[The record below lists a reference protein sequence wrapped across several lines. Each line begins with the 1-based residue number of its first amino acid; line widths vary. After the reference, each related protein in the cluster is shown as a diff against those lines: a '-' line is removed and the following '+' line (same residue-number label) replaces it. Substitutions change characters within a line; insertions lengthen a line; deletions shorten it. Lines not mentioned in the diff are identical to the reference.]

1 MPQSTNL
8 NTPPYFE
15 DFDAKKKFHKVLFRP
30 GYPLQAR
37 ELTTIQSILQNQIE
51 NFGSSIYK
59 EGAMVVP
66 GQIGYD
72 LTYYAILIEE
82 EYFGISADIL
92 SQYIVGQTIVGNTS
106 GIRAKVVNALTSD
119 QSEKG
124 FTTLYVKYLSAST
137 TNTNGT
143 FGNDEILI
151 AENSFSI
158 GNTVIQKNTDF
169 AKCIS
174 LNPTSIGSAAKI
186 TSGIYYTKG
195 YFVNVEEQEIIL
207 DQFGTTPSYKV
218 GLQILEEIVT
228 PEDDISL
235 TDPSQGYSNYS
246 APGAHRFKLTA
257 ILTKKSL
264 DDTSVTDFIELLRL
278 EKGYVKEIVSSSRAQ
293 LAKTLEDTFARR
305 TYDESGDYEV
315 RPYDFSKD
323 ECFNDG
329 INNGIFSSINSTDDG
344 NTPSKD
350 LFEINVSPGKSYVRG
365 YELET
370 LATTYVDIKK
380 PRATELLGNA
390 TIRTDARSIEF
401 RISNSSNNNHITYS
415 QLTSSLNS
423 IVPLLDTNDAVIGYA
438 IMLSYE
444 QVDSGSSDYI
454 IIRLA
459 NIRFISTSYNLSSIK
474 KIRFAGTITY
484 TTTPNTSTGGVIK
497 TIDKISGAFN
507 PLFFPVYETS
517 VIKSLTDT
525 KVQDVFT
532 KYIGSTGSTTTI
544 TISGRSYYSK
554 NAADYTLR
562 INGDAGTTERTISN
576 LAIDGSGTLTF
587 VFSGSAVS
595 SGTAYILIGP
605 EKINVPSIKL
615 ASLKKMRALRL
626 ANIANKYNVNDT
638 TISLGTTRVSKIH
651 AIYNT
656 SSGTLTESI
665 LPKITLNAGAGV
677 FKIGEV
683 IVGKSSGAKG
693 RIIKQDVNAI
703 YFTYISQTNFAI
715 NEDIFGYLSSST
727 GTISVI
733 NNNGLPD
740 IKSRYMLD
748 DGQRDQTFEFSTL
761 TKVSSDSVISGDL
774 VVIMDHFK
782 DQVTSGQFY
791 TVNSYY
797 DADIDEIPSYNY
809 DGNRVYLNDLIDWR
823 INQLDTYVS
832 TTSGEYNAPYT
843 INANEILA
851 NTNLLSYGNTNYITS
866 EYLFPSGTTDGDIEY
881 YLGRIDDLYLD
892 KNGKFL
898 SQKGVAALKPK
909 PPTDSLANAM
919 KVLSISMPPYV
930 RSLDDVI
937 IRRYN
942 NKRYTMRDIGN
953 LEKRLD
959 NVEYYTQLSLLETDT
974 ANLFIEDSN
983 GNNRLKNGFLVD
995 NFTSHSI
1002 GQSDHPNY
1010 KCAIDSA
1017 LGELR
1022 PPHYTTNVALK
1033 YQETPT
1039 KYIKGDFIMLDYT
1052 DKLLIEQNYAAV
1064 VENVN
1069 PFAVSSWVGLAFVF
1083 PASDDWIDEN
1093 RLPESLTEVEGD
1105 YSATVFAMGVDRN
1118 TGFAPIEWNAW
1129 KTQWSSTSV
1138 TTQTWTEGGGPI
1150 RNVEQTTT
1158 RTDRF
1163 QTRSGIR
1170 PRVTPKTERKV
1181 LGDRVVDT
1189 KYAYWKRSRNISVT
1203 SFRLKPNIRV
1213 YAFFDGRDVTSF
1225 VTPKILEIAMAA
1237 SSVAFQID
1245 EDIIVTGNVNRKFRA
1260 KLVAPG
1266 SGIDNLGRPYTVNPY
1281 NGETITATSYTSTST
1296 FLNLDI
1302 PSMQVLNTSEMGG
1315 YVLEGDTI
1323 VGLTSGATATVINKK
1338 LIADELGNVQLS
1350 FYIPDPNDDA
1360 NPRFKV
1366 GESVFRVSDSP
1377 INSLIPG
1384 VVDSSAEASY
1394 TASGTILTKQQDTLL
1409 VRNAEVVRDTVSD
1422 SRMLTSSS
1430 TSTRVGGWYDP
1441 LAQSFLIEESGGCF
1455 ITKIDVYFSTKD
1467 SNLPVTMQ
1475 IREMVNGYP
1484 SPEILGTINKDPSN
1498 VSVSADAS
1506 AVTTFVFDTPIYL
1519 AERKE
1524 YCFALLTSSVEYR
1537 VWLSEMGKDDLSGE
1551 KISKQPYAG
1560 VLFKSQNASTWTTS
1574 EMQDFKFKIYRA
1586 SFNINES
1593 PTINWV
1599 NDNSGSLQY
1608 TQLRRDPIELNV
1620 NSNRIK
1626 VNHTNHGMHDPASFV
1641 DITGVSSEQYATLSV
1656 NWSGAPGAITVNG
1669 NRTAF
1674 YYTSNINGSPPTNTN
1689 PGYLKIGGV
1698 VYSYNPTTVGTA
1710 DTNGNY
1716 TITTLA
1722 RISGTAPS
1730 DGFKADEEWQVENYV
1745 IDGVPLTL
1753 INTIH
1758 SNLEWITLDS
1768 YQINLPITR
1777 TSATNLTIGGD
1788 KVFVSQNI
1796 QYTQFEPLVTYKE
1809 LPGTSILASYSGTTG
1824 TSIGSSSYSNPSTY
1838 TSPNQKSYIRDS
1850 DFFPI
1855 VLNENNLLSVPYLI
1869 ASNLNEEKQMI
1880 GAKSATMRLVLSS
1893 TKENLSPIIDKNR
1906 VSLVTTNNRVTDFD
1920 STEFKKQY
1928 FFNSPPSPN
1937 DTFNIAIDPIH
1948 DYNAANYITKIA
1960 TLANPCTGLRI
1971 EFASYNPSVCDVD
1984 VYVKLLT
1991 GDESDYNQIP
2001 WEKLTT
2007 ANYNKKDELRFIDL
2021 SYNYNTANAN
2031 ETFSKY
2037 TIKLRM
2043 RSRNAAVA
2051 PIIKDLRCIALA

>member
-15 DFDAKKKFHKVLFRP
+15 DFDANKKFHKVLFRP

-37 ELTTIQSILQNQIE
+37 ELTTVQSILQNQIE

-72 LTYYAILIEE
+72 LTYYAILIED
-82 EYFGISADIL
+82 EYFGISADTL

-106 GIRAKVVNALTSD
+106 GIRAKVVNALTAD

-158 GNTVIQKNTDF
+158 GNTVVQENTDF

-174 LNPTSIGSAAKI
+174 LNPTSVGSAAKI

-195 YFVNVEEQEIIL
+195 YFINVDEQEIIL
-207 DQFGTTPSYKV
+207 DQFGTKPSYKI
-218 GLQILEEIVT
+218 GLQVLEEIVT
-228 PEDDISL
+228 PEDDITL

-278 EKGYVKEIVSSSRAQ
+278 EGGYVKEIVSSSRAQ

-323 ECFNDG
+323 ECLNDG
-329 INNGIFSSINSTDDG
+329 INNGIFSSIDTTDDG
-344 NTPSKD
+344 NISSKD
-350 LFEINVSPGKSYVRG
+350 LFEINVSPGKAYVRG

-370 LATTYVDIKK
+370 LATTYVDIQK
-380 PRATELLGNA
+380 PRTTESLGNS
-390 TIRTDARSIEF
+390 TIRTDARSVEF

-423 IVPLLDTNDAVIGYA
+423 IIPLLDNSENVIGYA

-459 NIRFISTSYNLSSIK
+459 NIKFVSSSYNLSSIK

-484 TTTPNTSTGGVIK
+484 TTNTSTGGVIK
-497 TIDKISGAFN
+497 TIDSISGAFK
-507 PLFFPVYETS
+507 PLFFPVYDTY
-517 VIKSLTDT
+517 VIKSVTDA
-525 KVQDVFT
+525 KVQNVFT
-532 KYIGSTGSTTTI
+532 KYVGSTGSTTTV
-544 TISGRSYYSK
+544 TISGRNYYSTT
-554 NAADYTLR
+554 AADYTLR

-576 LAIDGSGTLTF
+576 LSIDGSGTLTF

-595 SGTAYILIGP
+595 SGTAFVLIAP

-626 ANIANKYNVNDT
+626 TNITNKYNVNDT

-656 SSGTLTESI
+656 TSGTSTESI
-665 LPKITLNAGAGV
+665 LPKFTLNAGAGV

-715 NEDIFGYLSSST
+715 NEDIFGYNSSST

-733 NNNGLPD
+733 NFNGLPD

-797 DADIDEIPSYNY
+797 DADIDEIPSYVY
-809 DGNRVYLNDLIDWR
+809 DGNRVYLNDVIDWR
-823 INQLDTYVS
+823 INQSDTFVN
-832 TTSGEYNAPYT
+832 TTTGEYNNPHT
-843 INANEILA
+843 INSSEIIL

-866 EYLFPSGTTDGDIEY
+866 EYLLPCGTTDGDIEY
-881 YLGRIDDLYLD
+881 YVGRVDDLYLD

-898 SQKGVAALKPK
+898 AQKGVAALNPK
-909 PPTDSLANAM
+909 SPTDSLANAM

-930 RSLDDVI
+930 RNLENVV

-953 LEKRLD
+953 LERRLE

-974 ANLFIEDSN
+974 SNLFIEDSN

-995 NFTSHSI
+995 NFTSHII

-1010 KCAIDSA
+1010 KCSIDSS

-1022 PPHYTTNVALK
+1022 PPHYTTNVGLS

-1083 PASDDWIDEN
+1083 PASDDWVDEN
-1093 RLPESLTEVEGD
+1093 RLPESLTSVEGD

-1129 KTQWSSTSV
+1129 QTQWSSSSSSSSS
-1138 TTQTWTEGGGPI
+1138 WTEGNIPI
-1150 RNVEQTTT
+1150 RQVTSETTT
-1158 RTDRF
+1158 TTTF

-1170 PRVTPKTERKV
+1170 PRVTPRTDKKV

-1203 SFRLKPNIRV
+1203 SFRLKPNIRA

-1225 VTPKILEIAMAA
+1225 VTPKILQIAMAA
-1237 SSVAFQID
+1237 SSVAFQTG
-1245 EDIIVTGNVNRKFRA
+1245 ENIIVTGNVNRKFKA
-1260 KLVAPG
+1260 QLVAPG
-1266 SGIDNLGRPYTVNPY
+1266 SGIDNLGRPYTINPY

-1302 PSMQVLNTSEMGG
+1302 PSMQVLNSSEMGG

-1323 VGLTSGATATVINKK
+1323 VGLTSGATATVTSKK
-1338 LIADELGNVQLS
+1338 LIADELGNLQLS

-1366 GESVFRVSDSP
+1366 GESVFRLSDSP
-1377 INSLIPG
+1377 INSLVPG
-1384 VVDSSAEASY
+1384 IVDSSAEASY

-1409 VRNAEVVRDTVSD
+1409 VRNAEVVRDTVFD
-1422 SRMLTSSS
+1422 SRTLSSSS
-1430 TSTRVGGWYDP
+1430 TSTRAGGWYDP

-1455 ITKIDVYFSTKD
+1455 ITKIDVYFRTKD

-1484 SPEILGTINKDPSN
+1484 SPDVLGTINKDPSN
-1498 VSVSADAS
+1498 VFISDDAS
-1506 AVTTFVFDTPIYL
+1506 ISTTFVFDTPIYL

-1524 YCFALLTSSVEYR
+1524 YCFALLTSSVEYK

-1574 EMQDFKFKIYRA
+1574 ELQDFKFKIYRA

-1599 NDNSGSLQY
+1599 NDNNGSLQY

-1620 NSNRIK
+1620 NNGRIK
-1626 VNHTNHGMHDPASFV
+1626 VNHYNHGMHDPASFV
-1641 DITGVSSEQYATLSV
+1641 QINGVSSEEYATLTA
-1656 NWSGAPGAITVNG
+1656 NWSGAPGAITVKG

-1674 YYTSNINGSPPTNTN
+1674 YYTSNINGSAPSSSN

-1698 VYSYNPTTVGTA
+1698 VYSYDPTAVGIA
-1710 DTNGNY
+1710 DGNGNY

-1722 RISGTAPS
+1722 KISGTSPS

-1745 IDGVPLTL
+1745 IDGVPLTF
-1753 INTIH
+1753 INTTH

-1777 TSATNLTIGGD
+1777 TSGSNLTIGGD
-1788 KVFVSQNI
+1788 KVFASQNI
-1796 QYTQFEPLVTYKE
+1796 QYTQFQPLVAYKE
-1809 LPGTSILASYSGTTG
+1809 LPGTSIFASYSGTTG
-1824 TSIGSSSYSNPSTY
+1824 TSITSSSYSNPSTY
-1838 TSPNQKSYIRDS
+1838 SSPNQKSYIRDS
-1850 DFFPI
+1850 EFSPI
-1855 VLNENNLLSVPYLI
+1855 ILNENNQFSVPYLI
-1869 ASNLNEEKQMI
+1869 ASKINEEKQMI
-1880 GAKSATMRLVLSS
+1880 GAKSSIMRLVLAS
-1893 TKENLSPIIDKNR
+1893 TKENLSPIIDKSR
-1906 VSLVTTNNRVTDFD
+1906 VSLVTTNNRVADFD
-1920 STEFKKQY
+1920 STTFKKEY
-1928 FFNSPPSPN
+1928 FFNSSGN
-1937 DTFNIAIDPIH
+1937 TFDIAIDPIY
-1948 DYNAANYITKIA
+1948 DYNPANYITKIA

-1971 EFASYNPSVCDVD
+1971 EFGAYVPSICDVD

-1991 GDESDYNQIP
+1991 GEESDYNQIP
-2001 WEKLTT
+2001 WQKLTST
-2007 ANYNKKDELRFIDL
+2007 NYSNKNELRFIDL

-2037 TIKLRM
+2037 TVKLRL